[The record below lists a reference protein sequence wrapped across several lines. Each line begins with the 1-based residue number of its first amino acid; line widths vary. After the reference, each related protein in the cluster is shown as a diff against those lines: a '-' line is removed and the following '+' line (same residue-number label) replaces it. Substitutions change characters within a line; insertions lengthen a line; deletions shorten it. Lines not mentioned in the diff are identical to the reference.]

1 MVKISLQHVGVQ
13 FEVRRH
19 GRVTLKEYVLKGMFR
34 RKSNP
39 VIVVNALKDVTFEAH
54 EGDRLGIIGHNG
66 AGKST
71 LLKLIAGVYPP
82 TEGKR
87 EVVGRTSSLFD
98 VTLGFEMDASGWE
111 NIKYRGYL
119 LGETPQSI
127 APKMQEIAEFS
138 ELGEYLD
145 MPLRYYSTGMIV
157 RLGFSIATAM
167 RPEILIVDEVLGA
180 GDKAFLVKARRRMD
194 EMFQS
199 ASLVVLAS
207 HDLIAMEELCTCVIW
222 MDHGTIREMGRPK
235 DVIAAYSRQQAAQSA
250 TKLAA

>member
-1 MVKISLQHVGVQ
+1 MVKISLKDVGVQ

-34 RKSNP
+34 RKRNP
-39 VIVVNALKDVTFEAH
+39 VITVNALHDVSFEAQ

-82 TEGKR
+82 THGTR
-87 EVVGRTSSLFD
+87 DVIGRTSSLFD
-98 VTLGFEMDASGWE
+98 VTLGFELDASGWE
-111 NIKYRGYL
+111 NIKYRAYL
-119 LGETPQSI
+119 LGETPQTI
-127 APKMQEIAEFS
+127 TPKMQEIAEFS

-157 RLGFSIATAM
+157 RLGFSIATAIH
-167 RPEILIVDEVLGA
+167 PEILIVDEVLGA
-180 GDKAFLVKARRRMD
+180 GDKSFLSKARARMD
-194 EMFQS
+194 EMFQT

-207 HDLIAMEELCTCVIW
+207 HDLNAMEELCNRVIW
-222 MDHGTIREMGRPK
+222 MDHGSIRQMGPPK
-235 DVIAAYSRQQAAQSA
+235 EVIAAYSEQQTS
-250 TKLAA
+250 TSSKLAA